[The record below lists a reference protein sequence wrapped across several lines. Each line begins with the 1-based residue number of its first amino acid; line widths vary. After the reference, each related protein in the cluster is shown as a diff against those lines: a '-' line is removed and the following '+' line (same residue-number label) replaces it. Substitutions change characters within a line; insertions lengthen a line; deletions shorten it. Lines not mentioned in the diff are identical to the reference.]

1 MYKGFRV
8 LEKSKPPSPH
18 SILLEHRGKENTLLF
33 ESQAIAVLC
42 KLFFSLLLLL
52 SLHFEIFLLSSAT
65 QETEAVK
72 KQYTKILDAYGCLG
86 VLQLNAGE
94 NTVLYL
100 VMITG
105 CFSVGK
111 IGDSEIFRIT
121 QTQFIPL
128 HYQQTEDRIIE
139 VIYYVEFDSI

>member
-1 MYKGFRV
+1 MSFV
-8 LEKSKPPSPH
+8 
-18 SILLEHRGKENTLLF
+18 
-33 ESQAIAVLC
+33 
-42 KLFFSLLLLL
+42 
-52 SLHFEIFLLSSAT
+52 AT

-94 NTVLYL
+94 STALYL

-105 CFSVGK
+105 CFSIGK

-121 QTQFIPL
+121 QTHFIPL
-128 HYQQTEDRIIE
+128 HYPQNEDRIVE
-139 VIYYVEFDSI
+139 VICAYQL